1 MMENETKLMLDVVK
15 HSIPATTPLTIATEM
30 EVLEMLGIVR
40 EPKLVALISKLG
52 KLVPGGTP
60 ATLHSL
66 LHLLSHLMRMS
77 ERATTD
83 HHQIIDDNL
92 AALHVIPDVAL
103 TFGTFMNI
111 CEVLLESHANH
122 QKC

>member
-1 MMENETKLMLDVVK
+1 MENETKLMLDVVK

-40 EPKLVALISKLG
+40 EPKLVALIGKLA
-52 KLVPGGTP
+52 KLVPTGTP
-60 ATLHSL
+60 ATLHNL

-77 ERATTD
+77 ERATAD
-83 HHQIIDDNL
+83 HHLIINDNL
-92 AALHVIPDVAL
+92 AALHAIPDVAL

-111 CEVLLESHANH
+111 CEMLLESHAKH
-122 QKC
+122 QSH